1 MRRKLLQWLLFGV
14 AFAVLPFIFTAIQF
28 FGLPNRPPFAWYVLW
43 PKGELFLVSV
53 GFAADAA
60 GEALSIKD
68 RFPHIKLVLVGLCF
82 FVVSVAAFGYSQ
94 LQSPAYSYPPIF
106 ITAGS
111 LAFFVLTFVCA
122 AFCKALAEVK

>member
-1 MRRKLLQWLLFGV
+1 MKRKLLQWLVFGV
-14 AFAVLPFIFTAIQF
+14 AFAILPFLFTAIQF
-28 FGLPNRPPFAWYVLW
+28 FGLPSRPHFAWFVLW

-68 RFPHIKLVLVGLCF
+68 RFPHLKLVLIGLCV

-94 LQSPAYSYPPIF
+94 LQSPAYLYSPMF
-106 ITAGS
+106 IAASS
-111 LAFFVLTFVCA
+111 LAFFVLTFICA
-122 AFCKALAEVK
+122 GFCKALAELK